1 MKRVCSSVPLTVA
14 VILPV
19 TMVVLQAMLLVA
31 CSDSKTSGASP
42 TSPTASTA
50 TPSPAPNSS
59 ATFVIFGSVTEA
71 QPAAQA
77 LSGVTL
83 EMIAGP
89 DTGVSATTDASGM
102 FRFQPLHPGQVGLQA
117 SRNGYV
123 PSRVTGVQLDQ
134 ERAFDIVLY
143 PTPPKDV
150 SGVSATARCNDGSW
164 SWALTSAAACTAN
177 GGVAYSVC
185 PGPMCTS

>member
-1 MKRVCSSVPLTVA
+1 
-14 VILPV
+14 
-19 TMVVLQAMLLVA
+19 
-31 CSDSKTSGASP
+31 
-42 TSPTASTA
+42 
-50 TPSPAPNSS
+50 
-59 ATFVIFGSVTEA
+59 VTEA
-71 QPAAQA
+71 SPAAKA
-77 LSGVTL
+77 LPGVTL

-102 FRFQPLHPGQVGLQA
+102 FRFQPLHSGQVGLQA
-117 SRNGYV
+117 SKDGYV
-123 PSRVTGVQLDQ
+123 QSRVTGVQLDQ

-150 SGVSATARCNDGSW
+150 IGVSATARCNDGSW
-164 SWALTSAAACTAN
+164 SWALTRAEACTAN